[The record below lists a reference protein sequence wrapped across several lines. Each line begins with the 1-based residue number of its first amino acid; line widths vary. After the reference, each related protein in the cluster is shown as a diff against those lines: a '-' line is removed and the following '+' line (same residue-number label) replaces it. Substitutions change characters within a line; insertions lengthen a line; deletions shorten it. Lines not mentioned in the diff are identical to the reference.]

1 MRFGTCSHEKEVG
14 ELLRGG
20 QWPAG
25 CGADLR
31 AHVVGCGKC
40 SELVFL
46 RTAVQGLRAGDM
58 AAARLEAPGVIW
70 WRAQLRKRNAAL
82 VQVARPLKAAQMFA
96 MAVVISFAAGFG
108 VSELRHSS
116 EWMTRIEAISLGPV
130 FSGWGLVIAGMGL
143 VGVGLLG
150 AAVVYLAS
158 DRG

>member
-1 MRFGTCSHEKEVG
+1 MRFRACSHEKEVA

-31 AHVVGCGKC
+31 AHVAGCGKC
-40 SELVFL
+40 SELVML
-46 RTAVQGLRAGDM
+46 RTAMQGLRAEDM
-58 AAARLEAPGVIW
+58 GAARLESPGVIW
-70 WRAQLRKRNAAL
+70 WRAQLRRRNAAL
-82 VQVARPLKAAQMFA
+82 QQVARPLKVAQMFA
-96 MAVVISFAAGFG
+96 MAVVVSFAAGFG

-116 EWMTRIEAISLGPV
+116 EWMERIEAISWGSVL
-130 FSGWGLVIAGMGL
+130 SGWGLVIAVMGV

-150 AAVVYLAS
+150 AVAVYLAS